1 MCSPANLGYEFGFK
15 VSIATTLDEEFV
27 IGMRSFAGK
36 PYDSQTLGA
45 ARELVESLTERLPD
59 AR

>member
-1 MCSPANLGYEFGFK
+1 MGYEFGFK